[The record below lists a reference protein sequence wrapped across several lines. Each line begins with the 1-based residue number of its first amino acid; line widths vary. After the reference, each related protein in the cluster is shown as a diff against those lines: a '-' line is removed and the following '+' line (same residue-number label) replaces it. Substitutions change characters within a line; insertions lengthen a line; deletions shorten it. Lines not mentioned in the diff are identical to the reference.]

1 MNDSICGSIC
11 AATFLKS
18 KTTTMLKLPK
28 EHLSVS
34 QINLWESDSIAYQKK
49 YFIGI
54 PDPPSPFLK
63 FGKQFAKDIEDYA
76 AGVQK
81 DFNFPEGFLDKT
93 LIYPHVEYKL
103 EHDFGDF
110 KMLGFIDNMSKD
122 YELVVDFKTGTAP
135 WSTQRLQ
142 ESLQMQTYSLI
153 LWYQFGVIPTS
164 IISYWKTKLR
174 GKTLSWT
181 GEHESF
187 MYVFNTE
194 ELTAT
199 EARIRK
205 AAKEISEAYER
216 YQDSYIG
223 ELMARYAEITKELKD
238 LEYRRDK
245 NKDQLTLLLKDN
257 KMAMDVHGCLVSY
270 STYQRKSYTYSKN
283 IVNKENEIEAMK
295 KEEISTGVAEEKS
308 KTVTLI
314 LVKDEGVE

>member
-1 MNDSICGSIC
+1 
-11 AATFLKS
+11 
-18 KTTTMLKLPK
+18 MLKLPK

-34 QINLWESDSIAYQKK
+34 QINLWESDPIAYQKK

-54 PDPPSPFLK
+54 PDPPSPFLE

-76 AGVQK
+76 AGVQR

-122 YELVVDFKTGTAP
+122 YELVIDFKTGTAP

-153 LWYQFGVIPTS
+153 LWYKFGVMPTS
-164 IISYWKTKLR
+164 VISYWKTKLR

-216 YQDSYIG
+216 YQNSAIG
-223 ELMARYAEITKELKD
+223 ERFFKYAEITKELKELETKKELIKSD
-238 LEYRRDK
+238 LID
-245 NKDQLTLLLKDN
+245 LLKDN
-257 KMAMDVHGCLVSY
+257 KMAMDVHGSLVSY
-270 STYQRKSYTYSKN
+270 STYQRKSYSFSKN
-283 IVNKENEIEAMK
+283 IIDKEYEIEQMK
-295 KEEISTGVAEEKS
+295 REEINSGVAEEKT

>member
-1 MNDSICGSIC
+1 
-11 AATFLKS
+11 
-18 KTTTMLKLPK
+18 MLKLPK

-34 QINLWESDSIAYQKK
+34 QINLWESDPIAYQKK

-54 PDPPSPFLK
+54 PDDPSPFLD

-76 AGVQK
+76 AGVQR
-81 DFNFPEGFLDKT
+81 DFNFPEGFIDMT

-110 KMLGFIDNMSKD
+110 KMLGYIDNMSKD

-142 ESLQMQTYSLI
+142 QSLQMQTYSLI
-153 LWYQFGVIPTS
+153 LWYKFKVMPTS
-164 IISYWKTKLR
+164 VISYWKTKLR
-174 GKTLSWT
+174 GKTLSWA

-187 MYVFNTE
+187 MYVFDTL
-194 ELTAT
+194 ELNAA

-216 YQDSYIG
+216 YNDSVIG
-223 ELMARYAEITKELKD
+223 EKMFKYAEITKELKELEKKKELIKLD
-238 LEYRRDK
+238 LND
-245 NKDQLTLLLKDN
+245 LLKDN
-257 KMAMDVHGCLVSY
+257 KMAMDVHGALVSY
-270 STYQRKSYTYSKN
+270 TTYQRKSYTFSKN
-283 IVNKENEIEAMK
+283 IVNKEYEIEAMK
-295 KEEISTGVAEEKS
+295 KEEINTGAAEEHS

-314 LVKDEGVE
+314 LVKDERVEH

>member
-1 MNDSICGSIC
+1 
-11 AATFLKS
+11 
-18 KTTTMLKLPK
+18 MLKLPK

-34 QINLWESDSIAYQKK
+34 QINLWESDPIAYQKK

-54 PDPPSPFLK
+54 PDPPSPFLE

-76 AGVQK
+76 AGVQR
-81 DFNFPEGFLDKT
+81 DFNFPDGFLDMT

-110 KMLGFIDNMSKD
+110 KMLGYIDNMSKD

-174 GKTLSWT
+174 GKTLSWAGDNET
-181 GEHESF
+181 F

-223 ELMARYAEITKELKD
+223 EKMFKYAEITKELKELESKKEVIKED
-238 LEYRRDK
+238 LI
-245 NKDQLTLLLKDN
+245 NLLQDN
-257 KMAMDVHGCLVSY
+257 KMAMDVHGALVSY
-270 STYQRKSYTYSKN
+270 STYQRKSYTFSNN
-283 IVNKENEIEAMK
+283 IIDKEYEIEQMK
-295 KEEISTGVAEEKS
+295 REEINTGIAEEKT

>member
-1 MNDSICGSIC
+1 
-11 AATFLKS
+11 
-18 KTTTMLKLPK
+18 MLKLPK

-34 QINLWESDSIAYQKK
+34 QINLWESDPIAYQKK

-54 PDPPSPFLK
+54 PDPPSPFLE

-76 AGVQK
+76 AGVQR

-110 KMLGFIDNMSKD
+110 KMLGYIDNMSKD
-122 YELVVDFKTGTAP
+122 FEMVIDFKTGTAP

-153 LWYQFGVIPTS
+153 LWYKFGVMPTS
-164 IISYWKTKLR
+164 VISYWKTKLK
-174 GKTLSWT
+174 GKTLSWA

-216 YQDSYIG
+216 YQNSAIG
-223 ELMARYAEITKELKD
+223 ERFFKYAEITKELKELETKKELIKSD
-238 LEYRRDK
+238 LID
-245 NKDQLTLLLKDN
+245 LLKDN
-257 KMAMDVHGCLVSY
+257 KMAMDVHGSLVSY
-270 STYQRKSYTYSKN
+270 STYQRKSYSFSKN
-283 IVNKENEIEAMK
+283 IIDKEYEIEAMK
-295 KEEISTGVAEEKS
+295 KEEIATGIAEEKT

>member
-1 MNDSICGSIC
+1 
-11 AATFLKS
+11 
-18 KTTTMLKLPK
+18 MLKLPK

-34 QINLWESDSIAYQKK
+34 QINLWESDPIAYQKK

-54 PDPPSPFLK
+54 PDPPSPFLE

-76 AGVQK
+76 AGVQR

-110 KMLGFIDNMSKD
+110 KMLGYIDNCSK
-122 YELVVDFKTGTAP
+122 YFEMVIDFKTGTAP

-153 LWYQFGVIPTS
+153 LWYKFGVMPTS
-164 IISYWKTKLR
+164 VISYWKTKLK

-194 ELTAT
+194 ELTAA

-216 YQDSYIG
+216 YQNSAIG
-223 ELMARYAEITKELKD
+223 ERFFKYAEITKELKELETKKELIKSD
-238 LEYRRDK
+238 LID
-245 NKDQLTLLLKDN
+245 LLKDN
-257 KMAMDVHGCLVSY
+257 KMAMDVHGSLVSY
-270 STYQRKSYTYSKN
+270 STYQRKSYSFSKN
-283 IVNKENEIEAMK
+283 IINKEYEIEQMK
-295 KEEISTGVAEEKS
+295 KEEINTGIAEEKT

>member
-1 MNDSICGSIC
+1 
-11 AATFLKS
+11 
-18 KTTTMLKLPK
+18 MLKLPK

-34 QINLWESDSIAYQKK
+34 QINLWESDPIAYQKK

-54 PDPPSPFLK
+54 EDPPSPFLE

-76 AGVQK
+76 AGVQR
-81 DFNFPEGFLDKT
+81 DFNFPEGFLDMT
-93 LIYPHVEYKL
+93 LIYPYVEYKL

-110 KMLGFIDNMSKD
+110 KMLGYIDNMSKD

-153 LWYQFGVIPTS
+153 LWYKFGVMPTS
-164 IISYWKTKLR
+164 VISYWKTKLR
-174 GKTLSWT
+174 GKTLSWA

-194 ELTAT
+194 ELTAAET
-199 EARIRK
+199 RIRK

-216 YQDSYIG
+216 YQNSAIG
-223 ELMARYAEITKELKD
+223 ERMFKYAEITKELKELEKKKELIKND
-238 LEYRRDK
+238 LSD
-245 NKDQLTLLLKDN
+245 LLKDN
-257 KMAMDVHGCLVSY
+257 KMAMDVHGALVSY

-283 IVNKENEIEAMK
+283 IVNKEYEIEAMK
-295 KEEISTGVAEEKS
+295 KEEINTGVAEEHS

>member
-1 MNDSICGSIC
+1 
-11 AATFLKS
+11 
-18 KTTTMLKLPK
+18 MLKLPK

-34 QINLWESDSIAYQKK
+34 QINLWESDPIAYQKK

-54 PDPPSPFLK
+54 PDPPSPFLE

-76 AGVQK
+76 AGVQR

-110 KMLGFIDNMSKD
+110 KILGYIDNMSKD
-122 YELVVDFKTGTAP
+122 YELVIDFKTGFFAP

-153 LWYQFGVIPTS
+153 LWYKFGVIPTS

-174 GKTLSWT
+174 GKTLSWA

-216 YQDSYIG
+216 YQDSVIG
-223 ELMARYAEITKELKD
+223 EKMFKYAEITKELKELETKKELIKSD
-238 LEYRRDK
+238 LID
-245 NKDQLTLLLKDN
+245 LLKDN
-257 KMAMDVHGCLVSY
+257 KMAMDVHGSLVSY
-270 STYQRKSYTYSKN
+270 STYQRKSYSFSKN
-283 IVNKENEIEAMK
+283 IIDKEYEIEQMK
-295 KEEISTGVAEEKS
+295 REEINSGIAEEKT

>member
-1 MNDSICGSIC
+1 
-11 AATFLKS
+11 
-18 KTTTMLKLPK
+18 MLKLPK

-34 QINLWESDSIAYQKK
+34 QINLWESDPIAYQKK

-54 PDPPSPFLK
+54 PDPPSPFLE

-76 AGVQK
+76 AGVQR

-135 WSTQRLQ
+135 WSAQRLQ

-153 LWYQFGVIPTS
+153 LWYKFGVIPTS

-216 YQDSYIG
+216 YNNSVIG
-223 ELMARYAEITKELKD
+223 EKMFKYAEITKELKELEGKKESIKAD
-238 LEYRRDK
+238 LID
-245 NKDQLTLLLKDN
+245 LLQDN
-257 KMAMDVHGCLVSY
+257 KMAIDVHGSLVSY
-270 STYQRKSYTYSKN
+270 STYQRKSYSFSKN
-283 IVNKENEIEAMK
+283 IIDKEYEIEQMK
-295 KEEISTGVAEEKS
+295 KEEINTGVAEEKT

>member
-1 MNDSICGSIC
+1 
-11 AATFLKS
+11 
-18 KTTTMLKLPK
+18 MLKLPK

-34 QINLWESDSIAYQKK
+34 QINLWESDPIAYQKK

-54 PDPPSPFLK
+54 PDPPSPFLE

-76 AGVQK
+76 AGVQR
-81 DFNFPEGFLDKT
+81 DFNFPEGFLDMT

-110 KMLGFIDNMSKD
+110 KMLGYIDNMSKD
-122 YELVVDFKTGTAP
+122 YEMVIDFKTGTAP

-153 LWYQFGVIPTS
+153 LWYKFGVMPTS
-164 IISYWKTKLR
+164 VISYWKTKLK

-216 YQDSYIG
+216 YQNSAIG
-223 ELMARYAEITKELKD
+223 ERFFKYAEITKELKELETKKELIKSD
-238 LEYRRDK
+238 LID
-245 NKDQLTLLLKDN
+245 LLKDN
-257 KMAMDVHGCLVSY
+257 KMAMDVHGSLVSY
-270 STYQRKSYTYSKN
+270 STYQRKSYSFSKN
-283 IVNKENEIEAMK
+283 IIDKEYEIEQMK
-295 KEEISTGVAEEKS
+295 KEEINTGIAEEKT

>member
-1 MNDSICGSIC
+1 
-11 AATFLKS
+11 
-18 KTTTMLKLPK
+18 MLKLPK

-34 QINLWESDSIAYQKK
+34 QINLWESDPIAYQKK

-54 PDPPSPFLK
+54 PDPPSPFLE

-76 AGVQK
+76 AGVQR

-110 KMLGFIDNMSKD
+110 KMLGYIDNMSKD

-153 LWYQFGVIPTS
+153 LWYKFNVIPTS

-194 ELTAT
+194 ELAAT

-223 ELMARYAEITKELKD
+223 ELMAKYAEITKELKE
-238 LEYRRDK
+238 LEYK
-245 NKDQLTLLLKDN
+245 KDTLKDTLTLLLKDN
-257 KMAMDVHGCLVSY
+257 KIAMDVHGCLVSY
-270 STYQRKSYTYSKN
+270 STYKRKSYTYSKY
-283 IVNKENEIEAMK
+283 ILNKEYEIEQMK
-295 KEEISTGVAEEKS
+295 REEINTGIAEEKT

>member
-1 MNDSICGSIC
+1 MNDSICASIC
-11 AATFLKS
+11 AGTFLKT

-34 QINLWESDSIAYQKK
+34 QINLWESDPIAYQKK

-54 PDPPSPFLK
+54 PDPPSPFLE

-76 AGVQK
+76 AGVQR
-81 DFNFPEGFLDKT
+81 DFNFPEGFLDMT

-110 KMLGFIDNMSKD
+110 KMLGYIDNCSKD
-122 YELVVDFKTGTAP
+122 FEMVIDFKTGTAP

-153 LWYQFGVIPTS
+153 LWYKFGVMPTS
-164 IISYWKTKLR
+164 VISYWKTKLR
-174 GKTLSWT
+174 GKTLSWA

-194 ELTAT
+194 ELTAA

-216 YQDSYIG
+216 YQNSAIG
-223 ELMARYAEITKELKD
+223 ERMFKYAEITKEIKELDRKKELIKND
-238 LEYRRDK
+238 LID
-245 NKDQLTLLLKDN
+245 LLKDN
-257 KMAMDVHGCLVSY
+257 KMAMDVHGALVSY
-270 STYQRKSYTYSKN
+270 STYQRKSYTFSKN
-283 IVNKENEIEAMK
+283 IVNKEYEIEAMK
-295 KEEISTGVAEEKS
+295 KEEINTGVAQEHS

>member
-1 MNDSICGSIC
+1 
-11 AATFLKS
+11 
-18 KTTTMLKLPK
+18 MLKLPK

-34 QINLWESDSIAYQKK
+34 QINLWESDPIAYQKK

-54 PDPPSPFLK
+54 PDPPSPFLE
-63 FGKQFAKDIEDYA
+63 FGKQFAKDIEDYS
-76 AGVQK
+76 K
-81 DFNFPEGFLDKT
+81 LFTSKEITRERDFNFPPNFLEIT
-93 LIYPHVEYKL
+93 FLYPHVEYKL

-153 LWYQFGVIPTS
+153 LWYKFGVMPTS
-164 IISYWKTKLR
+164 VISYWKTKLR
-174 GKTLSWT
+174 GKTLSWA

-187 MYVFNTE
+187 MYVFNQE
-194 ELTAT
+194 ELTAAET
-199 EARIRK
+199 RIRK

-216 YQDSYIG
+216 YQDSKIG
-223 ELMARYAEITKELKD
+223 EKMFKYAEITKELKELERKKELIKND
-238 LEYRRDK
+238 LID
-245 NKDQLTLLLKDN
+245 LLKDN
-257 KMAMDVHGCLVSY
+257 KMAMDVHGALVSY

-283 IVNKENEIEAMK
+283 IVNKEYEIEAMK
-295 KEEISTGVAEEKS
+295 KEEINTGVAEEHS

>member
-1 MNDSICGSIC
+1 
-11 AATFLKS
+11 
-18 KTTTMLKLPK
+18 MLKLPK

-34 QINLWESDSIAYQKK
+34 QINLWESDPIAYQKK

-54 PDPPSPFLK
+54 PDPPSPFLE

-76 AGVQK
+76 AGVQR
-81 DFNFPEGFLDKT
+81 DFNFPEGFLDMT

-103 EHDFGDF
+103 EYDFGDF
-110 KMLGFIDNMSKD
+110 KMLGYIDNMSKD

-174 GKTLSWT
+174 GKTLSWA
-181 GEHESF
+181 GEHETF
-187 MYVFNTE
+187 MYVFNTQ

-216 YQDSYIG
+216 YQDSKIG
-223 ELMARYAEITKELKD
+223 EKMFKYAEITKELKELESKKEVIKAD
-238 LEYRRDK
+238 LID
-245 NKDQLTLLLKDN
+245 LLQDN
-257 KMAMDVHGCLVSY
+257 KMAMDVHGALVSY
-270 STYQRKSYTYSKN
+270 STYQRKSYTFSNN
-283 IVNKENEIEAMK
+283 IINKEYEIEQMK
-295 KEEISTGVAEEKS
+295 REEINTGIAEEKT

>member
-1 MNDSICGSIC
+1 
-11 AATFLKS
+11 
-18 KTTTMLKLPK
+18 MLKLPK

-34 QINLWESDSIAYQKK
+34 QINLWESDPIAYQKK

-54 PDPPSPFLK
+54 PDPPSPFLE

-76 AGVQK
+76 AGVQR

-223 ELMARYAEITKELKD
+223 ELMAKYAEITKELKE
-238 LEYRRDK
+238 LEYK
-245 NKDQLTLLLKDN
+245 KDTLKDILTLLLKDN
-257 KMAMDVHGCLVSY
+257 KIAMDVHGCLVSY
-270 STYQRKSYTYSKN
+270 STYKRKSYTYSKY
-283 IVNKENEIEAMK
+283 IVNKEYEIEQMK
-295 KEEISTGVAEEKS
+295 KEEINTGIAEEKT

>member
-1 MNDSICGSIC
+1 
-11 AATFLKS
+11 
-18 KTTTMLKLPK
+18 MLKLPK

-34 QINLWESDSIAYQKK
+34 QINLWESDPIAYQKK

-54 PDPPSPFLK
+54 PDPPSPFLQ
-63 FGKQFAKDIEDYA
+63 FGKQFAKDIEDYS
-76 AGVQK
+76 K
-81 DFNFPEGFLDKT
+81 LFSSKEITPEREFNFPPNFLEIT
-93 LIYPHVEYKL
+93 LLYPYVEYKL

-110 KMLGFIDNMSKD
+110 KMLGYIDNMSKD

-153 LWYQFGVIPTS
+153 LWYKFGVIPTS
-164 IISYWKTKLR
+164 VISYWKTKLK
-174 GKTLSWT
+174 GKTLSWA

-194 ELTAT
+194 ELTAA

-245 NKDQLTLLLKDN
+245 NKDLLNLLLKDN
-257 KMAMDVHGCLVSY
+257 KMVMDVYGCLVSY

-283 IVNKENEIEAMK
+283 IVNKEYEIEAMK
-295 KEEISTGVAEEKS
+295 KEEINTGIAEEKT

-314 LVKDEGVE
+314 LVKDERVE

>member
-1 MNDSICGSIC
+1 
-11 AATFLKS
+11 
-18 KTTTMLKLPK
+18 MLKLPK

-34 QINLWESDSIAYQKK
+34 QINLWESDPIAYQKK

-54 PDPPSPFLK
+54 PDPPSPFLE

-76 AGVQK
+76 AGVQR

-164 IISYWKTKLR
+164 IISYWKTKLK

-205 AAKEISEAYER
+205 AAEEISEAYER

-223 ELMARYAEITKELKD
+223 ELMAKYAEITKELKE
-238 LEYRRDK
+238 LEYK
-245 NKDQLTLLLKDN
+245 KDTLKDTLTLLLKDN
-257 KMAMDVHGCLVSY
+257 KIAMDVHGCLVSY
-270 STYQRKSYTYSKN
+270 STYKRKSYTYSKY
-283 IVNKENEIEAMK
+283 IVNKEYEIEQMK
-295 KEEISTGVAEEKS
+295 KEEINTGIAEEKT

>member
-1 MNDSICGSIC
+1 
-11 AATFLKS
+11 
-18 KTTTMLKLPK
+18 MLKLPK

-34 QINLWESDSIAYQKK
+34 QINLWESDPIAYQKK

-54 PDPPSPFLK
+54 PDPPSPFLE

-76 AGVQK
+76 AGVQR

-174 GKTLSWT
+174 GKTLSWA

-199 EARIRK
+199 DARIRK

-223 ELMARYAEITKELKD
+223 ELMARYAEITKELKE
-238 LEYRRDK
+238 LEYK
-245 NKDQLTLLLKDN
+245 KDTLKDTLTLLLKDN
-257 KMAMDVHGCLVSY
+257 KIAMDVHGCLVSY
-270 STYQRKSYTYSKN
+270 STYKRKSYTYSKY
-283 IVNKENEIEAMK
+283 IVNKEYEIEQMK
-295 KEEISTGVAEEKS
+295 KEEINTGIAEEKT

>member
-1 MNDSICGSIC
+1 
-11 AATFLKS
+11 
-18 KTTTMLKLPK
+18 MLKLPK

-34 QINLWESDSIAYQKK
+34 QINLWESDPIAYQKK

-54 PDPPSPFLK
+54 PDPPSPFLE

-76 AGVQK
+76 AGVQR

-122 YELVVDFKTGTAP
+122 YELVIDFKTGTAP

-153 LWYQFGVIPTS
+153 LWYKFGVIPTS
-164 IISYWKTKLR
+164 IISYWKTKLK

-223 ELMARYAEITKELKD
+223 ELMAKYAEITKELKE
-238 LEYRRDK
+238 LEYK
-245 NKDQLTLLLKDN
+245 KDTLKDTLTLLLKDN
-257 KMAMDVHGCLVSY
+257 KIAMDVHGCLVSY
-270 STYQRKSYTYSKN
+270 STYKRKSYTYSKY
-283 IVNKENEIEAMK
+283 IVNKEYEIEQMK
-295 KEEISTGVAEEKS
+295 KEEINTGIAEEKT

>member
-1 MNDSICGSIC
+1 
-11 AATFLKS
+11 
-18 KTTTMLKLPK
+18 MLKLPK

-34 QINLWESDSIAYQKK
+34 QISLWESDPIAYQKK

-54 PDPPSPFLK
+54 PDPPSPFLE

-76 AGVQK
+76 SGVQR
-81 DFNFPEGFLDKT
+81 DYNFPEGFLDKT

-110 KMLGFIDNMSKD
+110 KMLGYIDNMSKD

-174 GKTLSWT
+174 GKILSWT
-181 GEHESF
+181 GEYESF

-194 ELTAT
+194 ELTAA

-216 YQDSYIG
+216 YNNSVIG
-223 ELMARYAEITKELKD
+223 EKMFKYAEITKELKELEGKKETIKTD
-238 LEYRRDK
+238 LID
-245 NKDQLTLLLKDN
+245 LLQDN
-257 KMAMDVHGCLVSY
+257 KMAIDVNGSLVSY
-270 STYQRKSYTYSKN
+270 STYQRKSYSFSKN
-283 IVNKENEIEAMK
+283 IIDKEYEIEQMK
-295 KEEISTGVAEEKS
+295 KEEINTGVAEEKT

>member
-1 MNDSICGSIC
+1 
-11 AATFLKS
+11 
-18 KTTTMLKLPK
+18 MLKLPK

-34 QINLWESDSIAYQKK
+34 QINLWESDPIAYQKK

-54 PDPPSPFLK
+54 PDPPSPFLE
-63 FGKQFAKDIEDYA
+63 FGKQFAKDIEDYS
-76 AGVQK
+76 K
-81 DFNFPEGFLDKT
+81 LFSSKEITPERDFNFPPNFLEIT
-93 LIYPHVEYKL
+93 LLYPHVEYKL

-110 KMLGFIDNMSKD
+110 KMLGYIDNMSKD

-142 ESLQMQTYSLI
+142 QSLQMQTYSLI
-153 LWYQFGVIPTS
+153 LWYKFGVMPTS
-164 IISYWKTKLR
+164 VISYWKTKLR
-174 GKTLSWT
+174 GKTLSWA

-194 ELTAT
+194 ELTAA

-216 YQDSYIG
+216 YQNSAIG
-223 ELMARYAEITKELKD
+223 ERMFKYAEITKELKELEKKKELIKND
-238 LEYRRDK
+238 LSD
-245 NKDQLTLLLKDN
+245 LLKDN
-257 KMAMDVHGCLVSY
+257 KMAMDVHGALVSY

-283 IVNKENEIEAMK
+283 IINKEYEIEAMK
-295 KEEISTGVAEEKS
+295 KEEINTGVAEEHS

>member
-1 MNDSICGSIC
+1 
-11 AATFLKS
+11 
-18 KTTTMLKLPK
+18 MLKLPK

-34 QINLWESDSIAYQKK
+34 QINLWESDPIAYQKK

-54 PDPPSPFLK
+54 PDPPSPFLE

-76 AGVQK
+76 AGVQRN
-81 DFNFPEGFLDKT
+81 FNFPEGFLDKT

-110 KMLGFIDNMSKD
+110 KMLGYIDNMSKD
-122 YELVVDFKTGTAP
+122 YELVIDFKTGTAA

-153 LWYQFGVIPTS
+153 LWYKFGVMPTS
-164 IISYWKTKLR
+164 VISYWKTKLK

-194 ELTAT
+194 ELTAA

-216 YQDSYIG
+216 YQNSAIG
-223 ELMARYAEITKELKD
+223 ERFFKYAEITKELKELETKKELIKSD
-238 LEYRRDK
+238 LID
-245 NKDQLTLLLKDN
+245 LLKDN
-257 KMAMDVHGCLVSY
+257 KMAMDVHGTLVSY
-270 STYQRKSYTYSKN
+270 STYQRKSYSFSKN
-283 IVNKENEIEAMK
+283 IIDKEYEIEQMK
-295 KEEISTGVAEEKS
+295 KEEINTGIAEEKT

-314 LVKDEGVE
+314 LVKDEGME

>member
-1 MNDSICGSIC
+1 
-11 AATFLKS
+11 
-18 KTTTMLKLPK
+18 MLKLPK

-34 QINLWESDSIAYQKK
+34 QINLWESDPIAYQKK

-54 PDPPSPFLK
+54 TDPPSPFLE

-76 AGVQK
+76 AGVQR

-122 YELVVDFKTGTAP
+122 YEMVIDFKTGTAP

-153 LWYQFGVIPTS
+153 LWYKFGVMPTS
-164 IISYWKTKLR
+164 VISYWKTKLKN
-174 GKTLSWT
+174 KTLSWT

-194 ELTAT
+194 ELTAA

-216 YQDSYIG
+216 YQNSAIG
-223 ELMARYAEITKELKD
+223 ERFFKYAEITKELKELETKKELIKSD
-238 LEYRRDK
+238 LID
-245 NKDQLTLLLKDN
+245 LLKDN
-257 KMAMDVHGCLVSY
+257 KMAMDVHGSLVSY
-270 STYQRKSYTYSKN
+270 STYQRKSYSFSKN
-283 IVNKENEIEAMK
+283 IIDKEYEIEQMK
-295 KEEISTGVAEEKS
+295 KEEINTGIAEEKT

>member
-1 MNDSICGSIC
+1 
-11 AATFLKS
+11 
-18 KTTTMLKLPK
+18 MLKLPK

-34 QINLWESDSIAYQKK
+34 QINLWESDPIAYQKK

-54 PDPPSPFLK
+54 PDPPSPFLE

-76 AGVQK
+76 AGVQR

-103 EHDFGDF
+103 EYDFGDF

-122 YELVVDFKTGTAP
+122 YELVIDFKTGTAP

-142 ESLQMQTYSLI
+142 ESLQMQAYSLI
-153 LWYQFGVIPTS
+153 LWYKFGVIPTS

-174 GKTLSWT
+174 GKTLSWA

-199 EARIRK
+199 EARIRRV
-205 AAKEISEAYER
+205 AKEISEAYER
-216 YQDSYIG
+216 YQDSVIG
-223 ELMARYAEITKELKD
+223 EKMFKYAEITKELKELEGKKESIKAD
-238 LEYRRDK
+238 LID
-245 NKDQLTLLLKDN
+245 LLQDN
-257 KMAMDVHGCLVSY
+257 KMAMDVHGSLVSY
-270 STYQRKSYTYSKN
+270 STYQRKSYSFSKN
-283 IVNKENEIEAMK
+283 ILDKEYQIEQMK
-295 KEEISTGVAEEKS
+295 REEINSGVAEEKT

>member
-1 MNDSICGSIC
+1 
-11 AATFLKS
+11 
-18 KTTTMLKLPK
+18 MLKLPK

-34 QINLWESDSIAYQKK
+34 QINLWESDPIAYQKK

-54 PDPPSPFLK
+54 PDPPSPFLE

-76 AGVQK
+76 AGVQR
-81 DFNFPEGFLDKT
+81 DYNFPEGFLDMT

-122 YELVVDFKTGTAP
+122 YELVVDFKTGTQP

-153 LWYQFGVIPTS
+153 LWKQFGVIPTS
-164 IISYWKTKLR
+164 VISYWKTKLK

-181 GEHESF
+181 GEHESY
-187 MYVFNTE
+187 MYVFDLK
-194 ELTAT
+194 ELEDT

-216 YQDSYIG
+216 YQNSVIG
-223 ELMARYAEITKELKD
+223 ERMFKYAEITKELKELETKKELIKND
-238 LEYRRDK
+238 LID
-245 NKDQLTLLLKDN
+245 LLKDN
-257 KMAMDVHGCLVSY
+257 KMAFDVHGSIVSY
-270 STYQRKSYTYSKN
+270 STYQRKSYTF
-283 IVNKENEIEAMK
+283 NKFITDKEYEIEQMK
-295 KEEISTGVAEEKS
+295 KQMIADGLAEEHS

-314 LVKDEGVE
+314 LIKDERE

>member
-1 MNDSICGSIC
+1 
-11 AATFLKS
+11 
-18 KTTTMLKLPK
+18 MLKLPK

-34 QINLWESDSIAYQKK
+34 QINLWESDPIAYQKK

-54 PDPPSPFLK
+54 PDPPSPFLE

-76 AGVQK
+76 AGVQR
-81 DFNFPEGFLDKT
+81 DFNFPEGFLDMT

-110 KMLGFIDNMSKD
+110 KMLGYIDNMSKD
-122 YELVVDFKTGTAP
+122 YELVIDFKTGTAP

-153 LWYQFGVIPTS
+153 LWYKFGVMPTS
-164 IISYWKTKLR
+164 VISYWKTKLK
-174 GKTLSWT
+174 GKTLSWA

-216 YQDSYIG
+216 YQNSAIG
-223 ELMARYAEITKELKD
+223 ERFFKYAEITKELKELETKKELIKSD
-238 LEYRRDK
+238 LID
-245 NKDQLTLLLKDN
+245 LLKDN
-257 KMAMDVHGCLVSY
+257 KMAMDVHGSLVSY
-270 STYQRKSYTYSKN
+270 STYQRKSYSFSKN
-283 IVNKENEIEAMK
+283 IIDKEYEIEQMK
-295 KEEISTGVAEEKS
+295 KEEINTGIAEEKT

>member
-1 MNDSICGSIC
+1 
-11 AATFLKS
+11 
-18 KTTTMLKLPK
+18 MLKLPK

-34 QINLWESDSIAYQKK
+34 QINLWESDPIAYQKK

-54 PDPPSPFLK
+54 PDPPSPFLE

-76 AGVQK
+76 AGVQR
-81 DFNFPEGFLDKT
+81 DYNFPIGFLDKT

-110 KMLGFIDNMSKD
+110 KMLGYIDNCSKD
-122 YELVVDFKTGTAP
+122 FEMVIDFKTGTAP

-153 LWYQFGVIPTS
+153 LWYKFGVMPTS
-164 IISYWKTKLR
+164 VISYWKTKLK

-216 YQDSYIG
+216 YQNSAIG
-223 ELMARYAEITKELKD
+223 ERFFKYAEITKELKELETKKELIKSD
-238 LEYRRDK
+238 LID
-245 NKDQLTLLLKDN
+245 LLKDN
-257 KMAMDVHGCLVSY
+257 KMAMDVHGTLVSY
-270 STYQRKSYTYSKN
+270 STYQRKSYSFSKN
-283 IVNKENEIEAMK
+283 ILDKECEIEAMK
-295 KEEISTGVAEEKS
+295 KEEIATGIAEEKT